1 MSKRL
6 RAFVVF
12 LNALKPLSKCQDKKQ
27 AAIIVNKDLSQVLSI
42 GLNGGPKGGADC
54 LCSLGGKYTCIHAE
68 AQAIAKATTDLTNCI
83 MICTMSPCVT
93 CASLIVNVGI
103 KKVIYKDEYKDA
115 SGLEILQNAGVETVQ
130 IKDCV

>member
-1 MSKRL
+1 MNKRL
-6 RAFVVF
+6 QAFITF
-12 LNALKPLSKCQDKKQ
+12 LNALKPLSKCEDKKQ

-54 LCSLGGKYTCIHAE
+54 LCKLGGKYTCIHAE
-68 AQAIAKATTDLTNCI
+68 AQAIAKATTDLTDCI

-103 KKVIYKDEYKDA
+103 KEVYYGTDYKDPA
-115 SGLEILQNAGVETVQ
+115 GLNILREAGVKVTKFE
-130 IKDCV
+130 DCV